1 MRAEAAVIEIE
12 EHTAAAL
19 LERMRRGD
27 RDAAAEFLVG
37 YGPLIRR
44 RIRGKLGAAMRRL
57 FDSQE
62 ILSTVGRRLDAFVNA
77 GRLEATTTPQL
88 WGLVLRIAE
97 NALVEKARVVRSL
110 NAREGEDSPFAQQV
124 LRRME
129 HADART
135 RDGAE
140 LELDAALRSLHDGVD
155 REILS
160 LWLLGNQ
167 LNHIAEHVD
176 LAPTAVR
183 KRWEKI
189 RHHLRSQYLRDAC

>member
-1 MRAEAAVIEIE
+1 LLLGMPGRWGKRTRPPNRVSPRRRAPRTSCERPKRRICQKRRFTPVVGIALARERPIGPQHTAPSGRAVMQAQAVISGIE
-12 EHTAAAL
+12 EHPAAAL

-88 WGLVLRIAE
+88 WGLVIRIAE
-97 NALVEKARVVRSL
+97 NALIEKARVVQSL
-110 NAREGEDSPFAQQV
+110 KAREGEDSPFA
-124 LRRME
+124 
-129 HADART
+129 
-135 RDGAE
+135 
-140 LELDAALRSLHDGVD
+140 
-155 REILS
+155 
-160 LWLLGNQ
+160 
-167 LNHIAEHVD
+167 
-176 LAPTAVR
+176 
-183 KRWEKI
+183 
-189 RHHLRSQYLRDAC
+189 